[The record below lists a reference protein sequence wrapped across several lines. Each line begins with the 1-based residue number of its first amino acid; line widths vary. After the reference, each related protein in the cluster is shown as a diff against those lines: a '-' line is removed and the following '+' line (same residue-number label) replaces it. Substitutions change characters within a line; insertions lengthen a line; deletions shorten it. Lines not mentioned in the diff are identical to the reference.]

1 MNTLWQK
8 KVLSLALVS
17 ILTGCAPQMVIREGK
32 RVPLAVAIRK
42 EFAEAENAYAAG
54 NTDLALDK
62 YKKFVINFPES
73 TLSDD
78 ALFQM
83 GKIHLQR
90 ENYPE
95 ALRLFERLTREFTN
109 SDWAREA
116 EFNRG
121 ICWLKL
127 ENFEAANQILRSLV
141 DKFADSQKRAQ
152 ICYLIGESYYRSGKN
167 LNSLDWYWQA
177 WRTFKNK
184 QFKELTREQIKEII
198 STKLTEEELEEVT
211 RSFSGKFPLEYSRI
225 RLAKIYFAQGNF
237 ARAEAELK
245 QFLRKYQTHE
255 LAQEA
260 QELLEGIYNRS
271 SVKKDVLGCIL
282 PLSGRYRIYGQKALW
297 GIELAIGAFEAN
309 NKDSDIRI
317 VIKDSRGISQLAV
330 KAVEDLV
337 FKDNA
342 IGILGPLL
350 SITAEAASYRAQELR
365 VPLITL
371 SQKEGLPSIGDYIF
385 RESLTNSLQA
395 KALAGYVSQYL
406 DLSKFAILYPKDPYG
421 EELMNYFW
429 DEVSREGGE
438 IVAVEGYDPK
448 QTDFGEEIK
457 RLVGLYYLDLRQEEK
472 RKWEETEEGEWEPEP
487 IIDFEAIFIPDYYDK
502 VGLIAPQLA
511 YYDVE
516 GVHLLGSNGWN
527 YPQLIEMA
535 GKYVEGAIFVDSFF
549 KDSLNPEIR
558 EFVRRFDATFSEEPE
573 ILAAQAYDAT
583 RMVLTILKQQRVS
596 SRPAL
601 REGLLSLSKYPG
613 VSGNTS
619 FTSNGELNKDLFI
632 LKVEGGKIIQVS
644 P

>member
-1 MNTLWQK
+1 
-8 KVLSLALVS
+8 
-17 ILTGCAPQMVIREGK
+17 
-32 RVPLAVAIRK
+32 
-42 EFAEAENAYAAG
+42 
-54 NTDLALDK
+54 
-62 YKKFVINFPES
+62 
-73 TLSDD
+73 
-78 ALFQM
+78 
-83 GKIHLQR
+83 
-90 ENYPE
+90 
-95 ALRLFERLTREFTN
+95 
-109 SDWAREA
+109 
-116 EFNRG
+116 
-121 ICWLKL
+121 
-127 ENFEAANQILRSLV
+127 
-141 DKFADSQKRAQ
+141 
-152 ICYLIGESYYRSGKN
+152 
-167 LNSLDWYWQA
+167 
-177 WRTFKNK
+177 
-184 QFKELTREQIKEII
+184 
-198 STKLTEEELEEVT
+198 
-211 RSFSGKFPLEYSRI
+211 
-225 RLAKIYFAQGNF
+225 
-237 ARAEAELK
+237 
-245 QFLRKYQTHE
+245 
-255 LAQEA
+255 
-260 QELLEGIYNRS
+260 
-271 SVKKDVLGCIL
+271 
-282 PLSGRYRIYGQKALW
+282 
-297 GIELAIGAFEAN
+297 
-309 NKDSDIRI
+309 
-317 VIKDSRGISQLAV
+317 
-330 KAVEDLV
+330 
-337 FKDNA
+337 
-342 IGILGPLL
+342 
-350 SITAEAASYRAQELR
+350 
-365 VPLITL
+365 
-371 SQKEGLPSIGDYIF
+371 
-385 RESLTNSLQA
+385 
-395 KALAGYVSQYL
+395 
-406 DLSKFAILYPKDPYG
+406 
-421 EELMNYFW
+421 MNYFW